1 MLLSCLLQCRGVVF
15 PRTSEVS
22 FGESP
27 LLISLRCIFWSCPQT
42 YPPLYLHG
50 LGPTV
55 RAKTREQQHSQHPAL
70 EQLTPWKPGY
80 FPKVS
85 KPLVQV
91 KGMFFHVR
99 TTDPHRNI
107 TGMGY
112 MNKKQQLFFLLKEAN
127 IMQNRKLYSINGTK
141 NFWCIIS
148 KLRLFRV
155 EGRRGEERYMSRLQ
169 IELFSCS
176 VVSYPLRPRGLQF
189 SSVQLLRCV
198 RIFETPCT
206 AARQASLSITNSKR
220 LLKLM
225 SIESVMSTE

>member
-1 MLLSCLLQCRGVVF
+1 MLLSCLLQCRGAG
-15 PRTSEVS
+15 VS
-22 FGESP
+22 QNKGSQLWRIQSL
-27 LLISLRCIFWSCPQT
+27 LLISLLCIFWSLPQT
-42 YPPLYLHG
+42 YPPLYLHD

-55 RAKTREQQHSQHPAL
+55 GAKTCEQQQSQHPPL
-70 EQLTPWKPGY
+70 EQLTPWTLGY

-112 MNKKQQLFFLLKEAN
+112 MSKRQQLFFLLKEAN

-141 NFWCIIS
+141 FFWCIIS

-155 EGRRGEERYMSRLQ
+155 SD
-169 IELFSCS
+169 F
-176 VVSYPLRPRGLQF
+176 
-189 SSVQLLRCV
+189 
-198 RIFETPCT
+198 IF
-206 AARQASLSITNSKR
+206 
-220 LLKLM
+220 
-225 SIESVMSTE
+225 

>member
-22 FGESP
+22 FGESRACYSFP
-27 LLISLRCIFWSCPQT
+27 LAAFSDRALRPIHLCICMT
-42 YPPLYLHG
+42 
-50 LGPTV
+50 LGPQWEL
-55 RAKTREQQHSQHPAL
+55 KTCEQQHSQHPAL
-70 EQLTPWKPGY
+70 EQLTPWTPGY

-112 MNKKQQLFFLLKEAN
+112 MSKRQQLFFLLKEAN

-141 NFWCIIS
+141 NF
-148 KLRLFRV
+148 
-155 EGRRGEERYMSRLQ
+155 
-169 IELFSCS
+169 
-176 VVSYPLRPRGLQF
+176 
-189 SSVQLLRCV
+189 
-198 RIFETPCT
+198 
-206 AARQASLSITNSKR
+206 
-220 LLKLM
+220 
-225 SIESVMSTE
+225 